1 MVRPPSVVVLATAD
15 GATRGAQDPQ
25 DRSNHQQDDAD
36 GLQDGN
42 ACDQSHDHKH
52 NSENDHLRFLSA
64 LRGRVRV
71 SLEHL
76 AQTNLTDRLVG
87 ALPILS
93 RSRTGETRMACRW
106 SDVEISTNPWLVQRD
121 NLAPGRKK
129 FNATVGLLPPSGFM

>member
-25 DRSNHQQDDAD
+25 DRSNHQQDDAN

-42 ACDQSHDHKH
+42 AGDQSHDHKH
-52 NSENDHLRFLSA
+52 NPENDHLRFLSA

-76 AQTNLTDRLVG
+76 AQTNLTDRLVA
-87 ALPILS
+87 ALHILD
-93 RSRTGETRMACRW
+93 RSLPGETRMACGPGNL
-106 SDVEISTNPWLVQRD
+106 EMSTNPMKE
-121 NLAPGRKK
+121 NG
-129 FNATVGLLPPSGFM
+129 

>member
-25 DRSNHQQDDAD
+25 DRSNHQQDDAN

-52 NSENDHLRFLSA
+52 NPENDHLRFLSA

-71 SLEHL
+71 SQEHL
-76 AQTNLTDRLVG
+76 GQTNLADRLVG
-87 ALPILS
+87 VLHILG
-93 RSRTGETRMACRW
+93 RSLTGETLMACGPGNL
-106 SDVEISTNPWLVQRD
+106 EMSTNP
-121 NLAPGRKK
+121 KK
-129 FNATVGLLPPSGFM
+129 ENG